1 MADQYLQNSY
11 SSEGLTHSIPSVG
24 ADSVLEQHH
33 PGDSVLPSLRRR
45 RAIAPPSLN
54 LEAKTFDQTA
64 TSFALLTDS
73 STRFQLPKISSA
85 GLTEQ
90 IRAETEESLLES
102 EFDTE
107 SCSEAARDSGAL
119 LSDLLD
125 RLEEAA
131 ARSPEPRSQASV
143 AFAAERYAQ
152 SDFNTDPAAEDKRLD
167 FLQALQPWPGST
179 EENPVSGVETTGG
192 FTLSQSYRVLLERF
206 PSNITDESGSKKQDT
221 RESQVGKDSRSDP
234 KNENTSPV
242 TPQPKRRKKKDLTP
256 TLSPFLFGPFPTPTA
271 HLFVIAKFILALST
285 DFTHATA
292 SIEPEKEIYQT
303 IKTSSL

>member
-1 MADQYLQNSY
+1 MEY
-11 SSEGLTHSIPSVG
+11 
-24 ADSVLEQHH
+24 
-33 PGDSVLPSLRRR
+33 
-45 RAIAPPSLN
+45 APAN
-54 LEAKTFDQTA
+54 R
-64 TSFALLTDS
+64 DS

-131 ARSPEPRSQASV
+131 AISPEPRSQASV
-143 AFAAERYAQ
+143 AFAAEHYAQ

-271 HLFVIAKFILALST
+271 HRQFINTPPSQSLSSQNSSSPCQPTSPTPQPQLSLKRRSTKRSRLHLSDLFKQRQGSN
-285 DFTHATA
+285 
-292 SIEPEKEIYQT
+292 
-303 IKTSSL
+303 